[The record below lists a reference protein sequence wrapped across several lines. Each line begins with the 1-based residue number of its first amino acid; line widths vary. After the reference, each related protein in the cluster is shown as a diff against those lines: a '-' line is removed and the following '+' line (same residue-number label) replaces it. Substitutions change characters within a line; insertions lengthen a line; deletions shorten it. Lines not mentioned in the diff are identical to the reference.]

1 MLFEEN
7 ALALPYILI
16 RLLVEERGDDER
28 LGSLELVLG
37 EAFFVHRVEGE
48 IKDFVPSRHRSLV
61 NICRLN
67 YTVPLV
73 ILDLDLD
80 IGLYLRSIV

>member
-7 ALALPYILI
+7 ALALPYIFI
-16 RLLVEERGDDER
+16 RLLVKKRGDNER
-28 LGSLELVLG
+28 LGSLEFVLG
-37 EAFFVHRVEGE
+37 ETFFVHGVEGE
-48 IKDFVPSRHRSLV
+48 IEDFVPSRHRSLI
-61 NICRLN
+61 NIRRFN
-67 YTVPLV
+67 HTVPLV

>member
-28 LGSLELVLG
+28 LGSLEFVLG
-37 EAFFVHRVEGE
+37 EAFFIHRVEGE
-48 IKDFVPSRHRSLV
+48 VENLVPSRHRSLI

-67 YTVPLV
+67 HTVPLV

>member
-7 ALALPYILI
+7 ALALSNILI
-16 RLLVEERGDDER
+16 RLLVKERGDDER

-37 EAFFVHRVEGE
+37 EAFFVHGVEGE
-48 IKDFVPSRHRSLV
+48 IEDLVPSRHRSLI
-61 NICRLN
+61 NIRRFN
-67 YTVPLV
+67 HTVPLV